1 MVEEVPKSEEE
12 AASSQ
17 GVQLAQGHFC
27 HILLVKE
34 WQALFRH
41 NGRGNK
47 LYLLM
52 RTGAKN
58 LQPSLIHHQVFL
70 FPQYLVHR

>member
-1 MVEEVPKSEEE
+1 MVEEVPKSQVE

-17 GVQLAQGHFC
+17 GLQLAQGHFC

-52 RTGAKN
+52 RMGQRMCSP
-58 LQPSLIHHQVFL
+58 L
-70 FPQYLVHR
+70 